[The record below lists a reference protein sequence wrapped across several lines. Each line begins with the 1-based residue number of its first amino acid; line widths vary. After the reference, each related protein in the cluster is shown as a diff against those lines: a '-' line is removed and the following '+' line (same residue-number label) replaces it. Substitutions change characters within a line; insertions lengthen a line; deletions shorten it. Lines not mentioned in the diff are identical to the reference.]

1 MRTQSD
7 NIAEIEK
14 LQRETSIAPI
24 PLVKS
29 HLRKVTI
36 VRKKINARVDK
47 LAASTYDLL
56 YEWQAHSNNSLYFD
70 HYRSSQT
77 KTTSKKCMTGS
88 SWKSMK

>member
-56 YEWQAHSNNSLYFD
+56 YEWQAHTPTIPYISITTGAVRPRL
-70 HYRSSQT
+70 HQT
-77 KTTSKKCMTGS
+77 NV
-88 SWKSMK
+88 